1 MERSETMLPS
11 WMYVKSEIPASIVP
25 ILRMDNDDQT
35 VMKSNIDVFE
45 PKRANERN
53 ENEEPQEM

>member
-1 MERSETMLPS
+1 MLPS
-11 WMYVKSEIPASIVP
+11 WMYVKSEIPASLVP